1 MLDNMSN
8 KFTQLNRDMSSRKAL
23 VRDLAT
29 ALILHGEIKTTEKKA
44 KLIQGIVEKLVTTAK
59 IVNNKEA
66 KVEEVLAA
74 RRNVM
79 ETVRPLKNADG
90 KTATQILF
98 DEYAPKYAERNGGY
112 TQIFKLAPR
121 TGDGAPMALIRFVK

>member
-1 MLDNMSN
+1 MSN

-23 VRDLAT
+23 VRDLST
-29 ALILHGEIKTTEKKA
+29 QLILHGEIKTTEKKA
-44 KLIQGIVEKLVTTAK
+44 KLVSGIVEKLVTCAK
-59 IVNNKEA
+59 NGLDTNNSKDL
-66 KVEEVLAA
+66 LAA
-74 RRNVM
+74 RRQVM

-98 DEYAPKYAERNGGY
+98 DETAPKYKDRNGGY

>member
-1 MLDNMSN
+1 MSN

-29 ALILHGEIKTTEKKA
+29 QLILHGEIKTTEKKA

-59 IVNNKEA
+59 EGT
-66 KVEEVLAA
+66 LAA

-79 ETVRPLKNADG
+79 ETVRPLKNSDG
-90 KTATQILF
+90 KSATQILF
-98 DEYAPKYAERNGGY
+98 DEIAPKYKDRNGGY
-112 TQIFKLAPR
+112 TQVFKLAPR
-121 TGDGAPMALIRFVK
+121 QGDGAPMALIRFVK

>member
-1 MLDNMSN
+1 MSN

-29 ALILHGEIKTTEKKA
+29 QLILHGEIKTTLKKA
-44 KLIQGIVEKLVTTAK
+44 KLISGIVEKLVTVAK
-59 IVNNKEA
+59 ENT
-66 KVEEVLAA
+66 LAA
-74 RRNVM
+74 RRQVL

-98 DEYAPKYAERNGGY
+98 DEIAPKYKDRNGGY
-112 TQIFKLAPR
+112 TQIFHLTER
-121 TGDGAPMALIRFVK
+121 VGDGAPMALIRFVK